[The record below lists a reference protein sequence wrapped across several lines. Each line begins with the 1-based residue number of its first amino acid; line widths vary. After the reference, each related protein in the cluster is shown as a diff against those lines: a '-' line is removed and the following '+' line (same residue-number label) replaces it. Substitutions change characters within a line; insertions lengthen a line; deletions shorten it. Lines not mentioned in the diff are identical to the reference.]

1 MNPHEKDQLCALIR
15 QIQAQFQLTV
25 LIIEH
30 HVPLMMQLCDRLVV
44 LNFGK
49 KIFEGTPAA
58 VHQDPGVMEA
68 YLGTP
73 APLPGAAHAA

>member
-1 MNPHEKDQLCALIR
+1 MNPHEKDQLCELIR

-49 KIFEGTPAA
+49 TIAEGPPEQIAKDPA
-58 VHQDPGVMEA
+58 VIEA
-68 YLGTP
+68 YLG
-73 APLPGAAHAA
+73 GAG